1 MEMLRIRPQ
10 QPNWLQTMKVSDSI
24 TLKSTTRIGKAN
36 PRTVLVKLQ
45 NVSDKGKVSNLK
57 DVKNSKDKLYYV
69 NNQLT
74 PKMQDQERKYRS
86 MIKYNTS
93 FSGTGK
99 RDLSMKKGD
108 LLADGHPFRPVV
120 TPPSVQDSIYPTD

>member
-1 MEMLRIRPQ
+1 MLRIRPQ

-93 FSGTGK
+93 LSGQERGTC
-99 RDLSMKKGD
+99 L
-108 LLADGHPFRPVV
+108 
-120 TPPSVQDSIYPTD
+120 